1 MKGYFYVAGTVAVA
15 TLIAV
20 AAGSVTLAQ
29 APAPAAGAAAAAPT
43 FHKDVEPILQK
54 NCQSCHRPGQIA
66 PMSLLSY
73 QAVRPWARAI
83 RTKVVAREMPPWF
96 ADPHAGPSYATD
108 RSLQQE
114 QIDLIAK
121 WVDAGAPEGDPRDA
135 PPPVEWPKD
144 GWVIQPDYVVRG
156 PSFKVPARPPSN
168 VIEWTVI
175 IVPTGFTKDTWITSV
190 EIKPSDL
197 QVTHHICIGFSLHHE
212 NVQYYTPVWADKP
225 RDEEGVEIR
234 PENGQA
240 SGRARDFRGDPA
252 DEGGET
258 SGGCYL
264 PGNQA
269 FDYRPFNAGRL
280 IPAGANIVIAQHY
293 TPSGKDAID
302 FPQIGFTLAKETPKY
317 RWVSGQVGSGGRLA
331 IPPNEPNYQAP
342 PGVVEFATD
351 ARLVMMMPHMH
362 VRGRSMS
369 FTVETPD
376 GRKQTALSVPRYDF
390 NLQMQYVLSEPIA
403 LPKGTKLH
411 ADASYNNSV
420 SNKFNPNPNR
430 WVYNG
435 NMTWEEM
442 MSPFYSVLVPSSV
455 EPRQV
460 IKRGTG
466 NSTVE

>member
-1 MKGYFYVAGTVAVA
+1 MKRLFYVAGTVAFA
-15 TLIAV
+15 ALIAV
-20 AAGSVTLAQ
+20 AASSVTLAQ
-29 APAPAAGAAAAAPT
+29 APAAAAGPT
-43 FHKDVEPILQK
+43 FHKDIEPILQK

-73 QAVRPWARAI
+73 TAARPWARAI
-83 RTKVVAREMPPWF
+83 KTKVVAREMPPWF
-96 ADPHAGPSYATD
+96 ADPHQNVEYRTD
-108 RSLQQE
+108 RSLEQE
-114 QIDLIAK
+114 EIDLIAK
-121 WVDAGAPEGDPRDA
+121 WVDAGAPEGDPKDA

-144 GWVIQPDYVVRG
+144 GWVIQPDYIVRG

-197 QVTHHICIGFSLHHE
+197 QVTHHICIGFSLHHDA
-212 NVQYYTPVWADKP
+212 VQYYTPVWADKP

-234 PENGQA
+234 PENGAA
-240 SGRARDFRGDPA
+240 SGRARDFRGAPA

-280 IPAGANIVIAQHY
+280 VPAGANIVIAQHY
-293 TPSGKDAID
+293 TPSGKETVD
-302 FPQIGFTLAKETPKY
+302 FPQIGFTIAKETPTY
-317 RWVSGQVGSGGRLA
+317 RWVSGQAGGGGRLA
-331 IPPNEPNYQAP
+331 IPPNEPNYEAP
-342 PGVVEFATD
+342 PGVVEFTTD
-351 ARLVMMMPHMH
+351 VQFVMMMPHMH
-362 VRGRSMS
+362 VRGKDMS
-369 FTVETPD
+369 FTVEYPD
-376 GRKQTALSVPRYDF
+376 GRKQVALSVPKYDF
-390 NLQMQYVLSEPIA
+390 NWQMQYVLSSPLN
-403 LPKGTKLH
+403 LPAGSKVH
-411 ADASYNNSV
+411 VAAHYNNSV

-430 WVYNG
+430 WVYTG

-442 MSPFYSVLVPSSV
+442 MSPFYGVLVPANI

-460 IKRGTG
+460 IKRGG
-466 NSTVE
+466 GATVE

>member
-1 MKGYFYVAGTVAVA
+1 MKRLFYLAGIVAFA
-15 TLIAV
+15 TLIAI

-29 APAPAAGAAAAAPT
+29 APAPAAAVASAVT
-43 FHKDVEPILQK
+43 FHKDIEPLLQK

-83 RTKVVAREMPPWF
+83 KTKVVAREMPPWF
-96 ADPHAGPSYATD
+96 ADPHAGPQYTTD
-108 RSLQQE
+108 RSLQQAD
-114 QIDLIAK
+114 IDLIAK
-121 WVDAGAPEGDPRDA
+121 WVDGGAPEGDPKDA
-135 PPPVEWPKD
+135 PASRRMAEGRLAV
-144 GWVIQPDYVVRG
+144 QPDYVVRG
-156 PSFKVPARPPSN
+156 PSFKVPGRPPSN

-212 NVQYYTPVWADKP
+212 NVQYDTPVWADKP

-234 PENGQA
+234 PENGQS

-293 TPSGKDAID
+293 TPSGKDSSTSRRSGSPSRRKRRSTGGSRA
-302 FPQIGFTLAKETPKY
+302 
-317 RWVSGQVGSGGRLA
+317 RWVPAAGSRFRRTSRTIRRRPA
-331 IPPNEPNYQAP
+331 SSNSRP
-342 PGVVEFATD
+342 
-351 ARLVMMMPHMH
+351 M
-362 VRGRSMS
+362 RG
-369 FTVETPD
+369 
-376 GRKQTALSVPRYDF
+376 
-390 NLQMQYVLSEPIA
+390 
-403 LPKGTKLH
+403 
-411 ADASYNNSV
+411 
-420 SNKFNPNPNR
+420 
-430 WVYNG
+430 W
-435 NMTWEEM
+435 
-442 MSPFYSVLVPSSV
+442 
-455 EPRQV
+455 
-460 IKRGTG
+460 
-466 NSTVE
+466 

>member
-1 MKGYFYVAGTVAVA
+1 VKRLFYVAGTVAFA
-15 TLIAV
+15 ALIAV
-20 AAGSVTLAQ
+20 AASSVTLAQ
-29 APAPAAGAAAAAPT
+29 APAAAAGPT
-43 FHKDVEPILQK
+43 FHKDIEPILQK

-73 QAVRPWARAI
+73 TAARPWARAI
-83 RTKVVAREMPPWF
+83 KTKVVAREMPPWF
-96 ADPHAGPSYATD
+96 ADPHQNVEYRTD
-108 RSLQQE
+108 RSLEQE
-114 QIDLIAK
+114 EIDLIAK
-121 WVDAGAPEGDPRDA
+121 WVDAGAPEGDPKDA

-144 GWVIQPDYVVRG
+144 GWVIQPDYIVRG

-197 QVTHHICIGFSLHHE
+197 QVTHHICIGFSLHHDA
-212 NVQYYTPVWADKP
+212 VQYYTPVWADKP

-234 PENGQA
+234 PENGAA
-240 SGRARDFRGDPA
+240 SGRARDFRGAPA

-280 IPAGANIVIAQHY
+280 VPAGANIVIAQHY
-293 TPSGKDAID
+293 TPSGKETVD
-302 FPQIGFTLAKETPKY
+302 FPQIGFTIAKETPKY
-317 RWVSGQVGSGGRLA
+317 RWVSGQAGGGGRLA
-331 IPPNEPNYQAP
+331 IPPNEPNYEAP
-342 PGVVEFATD
+342 PGVVEFTTD
-351 ARLVMMMPHMH
+351 VQFVMMMPHMH
-362 VRGRSMS
+362 VRGKDMS
-369 FTVETPD
+369 FTVEYPD
-376 GRKQTALSVPRYDF
+376 GRKQVALSVPKYDF
-390 NLQMQYVLSEPIA
+390 NWQMQYVLSSPLN
-403 LPKGTKLH
+403 LPAGSKVH
-411 ADASYNNSV
+411 VAAHYNNSV

-430 WVYNG
+430 WVYTG

-442 MSPFYSVLVPSSV
+442 MSPFYGVLVPANI

-460 IKRGTG
+460 IKRGG
-466 NSTVE
+466 GATVE

>member
-1 MKGYFYVAGTVAVA
+1 VKRLFYLAGIVACA
-15 TLIAV
+15 TLIAI
-20 AAGSVTLAQ
+20 AASSVTLAQ
-29 APAPAAGAAAAAPT
+29 APAPGAAAAVT
-43 FHKDVEPILQK
+43 FHKDIEPILQK

-73 QAVRPWARAI
+73 PAVRPWARAI
-83 RTKVVAREMPPWF
+83 KTKVVAREMPPWF
-96 ADPHAGPSYATD
+96 ADPHAGPLYTTD
-108 RSLQQE
+108 RSLQQPD
-114 QIDLIAK
+114 IDLIAK
-121 WVDAGAPEGDPRDA
+121 WVDSGAPEGDAKDA

-197 QVTHHICIGFSLHHE
+197 QVTHHICIGFSLHHDG
-212 NVQYYTPVWADKP
+212 VQYYTPVWADKP

-234 PENGQA
+234 PENGQS

-293 TPSGKDAID
+293 TPSGKDSVD
-302 FPQIGFTLAKETPKY
+302 FPQIGFTIAKETPKY
-317 RWVSGQVGSGGRLA
+317 RWVSGSVSSGGRLA

-342 PGVVEFATD
+342 SGVVEFATD

-362 VRGRSMS
+362 VRGRDMTY
-369 FTVETPD
+369 TVVHPD
-376 GRKQTALSVPRYDF
+376 GRKEVALSVPKYDF
-390 NLQMQYVLSEPIA
+390 NWQMQYVLSNPVKVA
-403 LPKGTKLH
+403 PGTKLH
-411 ADASYNNSV
+411 VEAHYNNST
-420 SNKFNPNPNR
+420 SNKYNPNPNR
-430 WVYNG
+430 WVYPG

-442 MSPFYSVLVPSSV
+442 MSPFFG
-455 EPRQV
+455 V
-460 IKRGTG
+460 IVDTETDPTTVFRRGAVNNG
-466 NSTVE
+466 GGE